1 MTLQGRSASCEAK
14 REINKFVKFDRY
26 SKVQIQQVSLLSCAL
41 QMEVAGKRSN
51 SPQFGV
57 QKSPTHCCLLP
68 VVSKQI
74 AMLFF
79 RLPLMITV

>member
-51 SPQFGV
+51 SPQFAPSCE
-57 QKSPTHCCLLP
+57 QTNSYAIF
-68 VVSKQI
+68 QI
-74 AMLFF
+74 AFNDHCV
-79 RLPLMITV
+79 TVYVLW